1 MYNNAFRNSKGYF
14 MSNKNIVENI
24 SHLFKIN
31 NTEAISF
38 YADYFPF
45 LDKDPKSNIRD
56 KQLFC
61 NYNLEKFSDFKFDD
75 CELYLKTYFKECSL
89 NISFYFDN
97 EENYKLNTSN
107 IKNHFENNI
116 ESLESN
122 PFFSDIVIKINDDI
136 STLILSIDISFIDKN
151 ELMQENLFCLLFQET
166 LENIKNVSIEYDE
179 LVPLYKNI
187 KNNMSHFS
195 MNTINNKLEEYSFTD
210 IDSFKETI
218 ELFCSC

>member
-1 MYNNAFRNSKGYF
+1 

-45 LDKDPKSNIRD
+45 LDKNPTSDIRE

-61 NYNLEKFSDFKFDD
+61 TYNLDKFSDFKFDD
-75 CELYLKTYFKECSL
+75 CELYLKTYFEQCSL
-89 NISFYFDN
+89 NISFYFNN
-97 EENYKLNTSN
+97 EENYKSNTHY

-116 ESLESN
+116 ESLENN
-122 PFFSDIVIKINDDI
+122 PFFSDIAIKINDDI
-136 STLILSIDISFIDKN
+136 STLILSIDISFIDNN
-151 ELMQENLFCLLFQET
+151 ELMQENLFCLLLQET
-166 LENIKNVSIEYDE
+166 LKNTKDVSIEYNE

-187 KNNMSHFS
+187 KNNISHFS
-195 MNTINNKLEEYSFTD
+195 MNTINNKLEEYNFTD